1 MKQRPFALLV
11 VACLLA
17 PVPGLA
23 SADGLAEAQRLAR
36 EVRARAPK
44 IDADTLKG
52 MVDRNEDFILLDVR
66 TPSEI
71 ERMGRIAA
79 PQQTEIPRGW
89 LEMRIFQV
97 APGKDIPIVVY
108 CGGGTQRLRHRD
120 LEGDGLQ
127 RRAQSR
133 RGLFRLETEGLSGA
147 AVSDRG
153 RGPVTGGSAA
163 VQISRAGRRV

>member
-108 CGGGTQRLRHRD
+108 CGGGIRSAFATETLKGMGFSDVRNLD
-120 LEGDGLQ
+120 EGYFGWK
-127 RRAQSR
+127 RK
-133 RGLFRLETEGLSGA
+133 GY
-147 AVSDRG
+147 
-153 RGPVTGGSAA
+153 PVR
-163 VQISRAGRRV
+163 Q